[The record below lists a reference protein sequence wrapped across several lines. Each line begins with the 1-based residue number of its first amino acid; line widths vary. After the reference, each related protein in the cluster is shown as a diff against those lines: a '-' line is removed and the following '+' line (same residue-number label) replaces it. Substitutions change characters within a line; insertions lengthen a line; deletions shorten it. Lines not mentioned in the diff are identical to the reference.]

1 MSDNKSK
8 DSSSTGKPSG
18 DSFDDLED
26 AFFASGDAS
35 GFWETA
41 DPSQL
46 DDESAEAESPATAR
60 DDEAE
65 AWSMRWIP
73 IGSQCC
79 RMQHRSEGCR
89 QQPCAATE
97 PARDGR
103 AFQCRSSSFA
113 RQGFFGVEDSIP
125 TPQR

>member
-8 DSSSTGKPSG
+8 DSGSTAKPSG

-65 AWSMRWIP
+65 AAAEAEIAGQAGHGDIDDPAPEAGEAGEEAAEAAEAPSD
-73 IGSQCC
+73 Q
-79 RMQHRSEGCR
+79 MQRRGLTLRRE
-89 QQPCAATE
+89 
-97 PARDGR
+97 
-103 AFQCRSSSFA
+103 
-113 RQGFFGVEDSIP
+113 
-125 TPQR
+125 